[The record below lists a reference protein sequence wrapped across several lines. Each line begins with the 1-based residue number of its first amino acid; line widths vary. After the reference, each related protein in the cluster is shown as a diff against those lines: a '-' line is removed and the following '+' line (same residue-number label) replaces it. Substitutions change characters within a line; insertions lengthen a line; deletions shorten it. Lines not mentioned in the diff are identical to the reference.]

1 MNYGVPY
8 CRRIRYHLLL
18 TDQRHQVLCRC
29 YTCGKHNP
37 TWPPSRGR
45 RCISR
50 GDLCLP
56 ITAPPGPSKGA
67 GPWMAPACAAVEGG
81 PPATPE
87 AVVGARPPS
96 PAVDRSRH
104 RRPAVR
110 AYLRPGPAAV
120 SVSRGR
126 RGRPRA
132 CCGGA
137 SGCNQRRYAHEGRSA
152 GCLLAMRGEGAN
164 PEFRLRQ
171 RFSGRPIPS
180 TRVSPSFLDIALVP
194 SARPPRRVLC
204 TNPMLEFMRR
214 VFTPLTFATW
224 LASRETSRVLPVNL
238 TYFRV

>member
-1 MNYGVPY
+1 MPLLHLREAQSDLAPVQGKAMHLARRLVPTDNRPSRAQQGSWPVDGACLR
-8 CRRIRYHLLL
+8 CRR
-18 TDQRHQVLCRC
+18 
-29 YTCGKHNP
+29 
-37 TWPPSRGR
+37 
-45 RCISR
+45 
-50 GDLCLP
+50 
-56 ITAPPGPSKGA
+56 
-67 GPWMAPACAAVEGG
+67 GG

-104 RRPAVR
+104 RRPAGR

-152 GCLLAMRGEGAN
+152 GCLLPMRGEGAN

-171 RFSGRPIPS
+171 RFSGRRIPS